1 MPARHHRT
9 VDRIT
14 QILELVSSRPEGM
27 TLTELTRAL
36 DAPKSSVLGFV
47 NGLVATGYLE
57 EIDRRYALGPGPY
70 VLTLRANRGPA
81 GTVTHGDL
89 VALAEESGCSVLF
102 GIRVGGSVV
111 YVDHIGDSARL
122 LYVAQSKRRR
132 PLLETAAGKVLLAEM
147 DDESL
152 YRYLDEH
159 PRRDLVDDYLNN
171 LTSIRDT
178 GIAINPRSPEQITGA
193 IGCRARDRHGRVIG
207 AVVLAAIAD
216 VTAQQEQ
223 LIELL
228 IRTTNSW
235 ASRDTF
241 V

>member
-1 MPARHHRT
+1 VPARHHRT
-9 VDRIT
+9 VDRVT

-36 DAPKSSVLGFV
+36 DAPKSSILGFV
-47 NGLVATGYLE
+47 NGLVATGYVE
-57 EIDRRYALGPGPY
+57 EIERRYTLGPGPY

-102 GIRVGGSVV
+102 GVRVGESVV

-122 LYVAQSKRRR
+122 LYVAQSRRRR

-152 YRYLDEH
+152 YRYLDDH
-159 PRRDLVDDYLNN
+159 PRRDLVDDYLHN
-171 LTSIRDT
+171 LANIRAT
-178 GIAINPRSPEQITGA
+178 GIAINPRSPESATGA
-193 IGCRARDRHGRVIG
+193 IGCRVRDRHGRVIG
-207 AVVLAAIAD
+207 AVVLAAIDD
-216 VTAQQEQ
+216 VAAHEEP
-223 LIELL
+223 LIKLL
-228 IRTTNSW
+228 IDTTERW